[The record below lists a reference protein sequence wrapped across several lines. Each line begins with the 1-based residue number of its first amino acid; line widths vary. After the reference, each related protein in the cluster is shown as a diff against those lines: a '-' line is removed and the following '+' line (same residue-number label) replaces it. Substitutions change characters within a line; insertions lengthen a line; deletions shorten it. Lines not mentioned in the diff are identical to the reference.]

1 MGCITFVYSNDK
13 TGKTYGCN
21 GDLGT
26 NLTRLSFDL
35 DPEERITEVITYEAN
50 RTIKDKG
57 GDHREVKPLI
67 VGISFK
73 TDWNRNDT
81 FGSQNGTERKETF
94 KDYSLGF
101 VYGRSGG
108 YIDCLRFVWYKYC
121 SKNSVVFE

>member
-35 DPEERITEVITYEAN
+35 DPEERITEVITYEAD
-50 RTIKDKG
+50 RTILDSTG
-57 GDHREVKPLI
+57 HQSYVVTLI

-101 VYGRSGG
+101 VHGKSGG
-108 YIDCLRFVWYKYC
+108 YVDCLRFVWYKYC
-121 SKNSVVFE
+121 SKNSLVFE

>member
-1 MGCITFVYSNDK
+1 V
-13 TGKTYGCN
+13 TYGCD

-26 NLTRLSFDL
+26 RLTIPSFDL
-35 DPEERITEVITYEAN
+35 DPEEHITEVITYEAD
-50 RTIKDKG
+50 RTIKNSADSPY
-57 GDHREVKPLI
+57 VATLI

-101 VYGRSGG
+101 VYGKSGG
-108 YIDCLRFVWYKYC
+108 YVDCLRFVWYKYC
-121 SKNSVVFE
+121 SKNSLVFE

>member
-13 TGKTYGCN
+13 TGVTYGCD

-26 NLTRLSFDL
+26 RLTIPSFDL
-35 DPEERITEVITYEAN
+35 DPEEHITEVITYEAD
-50 RTIKDKG
+50 RTIKNSADSPY
-57 GDHREVKPLI
+57 VATLI

-101 VYGRSGG
+101 VYGKSGG
-108 YIDCLRFVWYKYC
+108 YVDCLRFVWYKYC
-121 SKNSVVFE
+121 SKNSLVFE